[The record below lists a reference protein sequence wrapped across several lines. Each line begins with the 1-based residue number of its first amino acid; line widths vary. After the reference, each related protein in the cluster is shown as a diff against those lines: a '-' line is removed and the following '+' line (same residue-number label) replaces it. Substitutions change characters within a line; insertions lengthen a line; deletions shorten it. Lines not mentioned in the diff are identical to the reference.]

1 MRELPGHLADLE
13 SDVPAQWLGFRSQSA
28 SREAEAWRSREGGR
42 EGDRARLT
50 SCQPLS
56 TGQTESCEQHQ
67 GKLLKKAVEQK
78 CS

>member
-50 SCQPLS
+50 SCQPVALDRLRAANS
-56 TGQTESCEQHQ
+56 T
-67 GKLLKKAVEQK
+67 KA
-78 CS
+78 SS